1 MTPGIRQTPVACP
14 AGLCENAANLTKNR
28 AKPDGG
34 SRGTLLAL
42 TGSMSPV
49 GRALHERFEHVCR
62 SEVQRLR
69 RKTASLT
76 AAERD
81 SVDAL
86 VLEVTRGLATT
97 LDAALATSDSA
108 AIVPAVMRL
117 FAVTA
122 PSLEETT

>member
-1 MTPGIRQTPVACP
+1 
-14 AGLCENAANLTKNR
+14 
-28 AKPDGG
+28 
-34 SRGTLLAL
+34 
-42 TGSMSPV
+42 MSPV

-97 LDAALATSDSA
+97 LDAALNTSDSA

>member
-1 MTPGIRQTPVACP
+1 MRQSRRK
-14 AGLCENAANLTKNR
+14 NAQS
-28 AKPDGG
+28 G
-34 SRGTLLAL
+34 RGTLIAS
-42 TGSMSPV
+42 TGGMSPV

-76 AAERD
+76 AEERS

-86 VLEVTRGLATT
+86 VLEVTRGLAYT
-97 LDAALATSDSA
+97 LDAALTTPGSA

-122 PSLEETT
+122 PSPEETT

>member
-1 MTPGIRQTPVACP
+1 MRRFCR
-14 AGLCENAANLTKNR
+14 KNR
-28 AKPDGG
+28 ARPAGP
-34 SRGTLLAL
+34 SRGTLLAFER
-42 TGSMSPV
+42 GMSPV

-76 AAERD
+76 AEERS
-81 SVDAL
+81 SVDSL
-86 VLEVTRGLATT
+86 VLEVTHGLATT
-97 LDAALATSDSA
+97 LDAALNTPGSA

-122 PSLEETT
+122 PSLEETI

>member
-1 MTPGIRQTPVACP
+1 
-14 AGLCENAANLTKNR
+14 
-28 AKPDGG
+28 
-34 SRGTLLAL
+34 
-42 TGSMSPV
+42 MSPV

-76 AAERD
+76 AEER
-81 SVDAL
+81 SHVEAV
-86 VLEVTRGLATT
+86 VLEVTHGLATT
-97 LDAALATSDSA
+97 LDAALNTPGSA

-122 PSLEETT
+122 PSLEDAT

>member
-1 MTPGIRQTPVACP
+1 MT
-14 AGLCENAANLTKNR
+14 
-28 AKPDGG
+28 
-34 SRGTLLAL
+34 
-42 TGSMSPV
+42 PV

-76 AAERD
+76 AEERS

-97 LDAALATSDSA
+97 LDAALNRSGSA
-108 AIVPAVMRL
+108 AITPAVLQL

-122 PSLEETT
+122 SSLEETT